1 MSIQSVTEIT
11 KYIKSCFDNNEIL
24 QRVLI
29 KGEVSNFKKHFS
41 GHCYLTLK
49 DNSASIKAV
58 MFKGNAQF
66 LKFIPSTNHPS
77 SPKF

>member
-49 DNSASIKAV
+49 DNSASI
-58 MFKGNAQF
+58 
-66 LKFIPSTNHPS
+66 
-77 SPKF
+77 